1 MDNKFYSNFV
11 FRFQKIYVLMKRLN
25 FVIAILLFST
35 AYTFA
40 QIKVFP
46 ISNSEVA
53 IKKNAFLYYLPQT
66 TLEVKI
72 TVTKETLAPG
82 PYSKY
87 AEKYLCLKNAATTSI
102 SDVKIEHVDIRQI
115 AQPDPNACF
124 MVVCDKEAN
133 LNYNSRG
140 IVTGYNCEQQSN
152 DSYEEGKCHF
162 TKATDITTP
171 IFTDYGVKQNFTKNT
186 DTTYKVVEVDSVFQK
201 IPIYNKVIISKDEEM
216 KAEEAA
222 NYIIKIRKRL
232 FKVLTAQFETETP
245 PADIDIMVNELKD
258 MEKRYLELFIGKVV
272 KETREY
278 IFYYTPQPELSEEK
292 IPLCYITSDDEVV
305 EKKTSN
311 SEPLYLTLKNSQA
324 AKELGDF
331 YGRQHDLKKK
341 EKVMGLYYR
350 IPADVA
356 VSVDFDD
363 FTYYRSLITI
373 PQCGYLGHLP
383 AEIFKNKKLKV
394 AFDEK
399 YGSIKAIY
407 TK

>member
-1 MDNKFYSNFV
+1 M
-11 FRFQKIYVLMKRLN
+11 IIVLMRRFNLI
-25 FVIAILLFST
+25 IAIFLFST
-35 AYTFA
+35 VCAFS

-46 ISNSEVA
+46 ISNSEVS
-53 IKKNAFLYYLPQT
+53 IKKNAYLYYLPQT

-72 TVTKETLAPG
+72 TVTKETLVPG

-87 AEKYLCLKNAATTSI
+87 AEKYLCIKNVATTNV
-102 SDVKIEHVDIRQI
+102 SDIKIENVDINHI

-140 IVTGYNCEQQSN
+140 IVTGYNCDQQTEDLHSDGEN
-152 DSYEEGKCHF
+152 HF
-162 TKATDITTP
+162 SKATSIAP
-171 IFTDYGVKQNFTKNT
+171 PLFTDYGVKQNFTKNT
-186 DTTYKVVEVDSVFQK
+186 DTTYKVVEIDSVFQK

-232 FKVLTAQFETETP
+232 FKVLTAQFDTDTP
-245 PADIDIMVNELKD
+245 PTDISIMVNELKD
-258 MEKRYLELFIGKVV
+258 MEQRYLELFIGKVV

-278 IFYYTPQPELSEEK
+278 VFYYTPQPELAEEK

-305 EKKTSN
+305 EQKSDN
-311 SEPLYLTLKNSQA
+311 SEPIYLVLKNSQA

-331 YGRQHDLKKK
+331 YGRQYDLKKK

-350 IPADVA
+350 IPADVS

-363 FTYYRSLITI
+363 FTYYRSLMTI

-383 AEIFKNKKLKV
+383 AEIFKNKNLKV

>member
-1 MDNKFYSNFV
+1 
-11 FRFQKIYVLMKRLN
+11 
-25 FVIAILLFST
+25 
-35 AYTFA
+35 
-40 QIKVFP
+40 
-46 ISNSEVA
+46 
-53 IKKNAFLYYLPQT
+53 
-66 TLEVKI
+66 
-72 TVTKETLAPG
+72 
-82 PYSKY
+82 
-87 AEKYLCLKNAATTSI
+87 EKYLCIKNAAMSSE
-102 SDVKIEHVDIRQI
+102 SDVRIENVDINQI

-124 MVVCDKEAN
+124 MVVCDNDAN

-140 IVTGYNCEQQSN
+140 IVTGYNCDGQSEGSDAEGEQ
-152 DSYEEGKCHF
+152 HF
-162 TKATDITTP
+162 TKASSITTP
-171 IFTDYGVKQNFTKNT
+171 LFVDYGVKQNFTRNT

-245 PADIDIMVNELKD
+245 PSDIDIMVTELKD
-258 MEKRYLELFIGKVV
+258 MEKRYLELFVGKVV

-278 IFYYTPQPELSEEK
+278 VFYYTPQPELAEER
-292 IPLCYITSDDEVV
+292 IPICYITSDDEVV
-305 EKKTSN
+305 EQKTAN
-311 SEPLYLTLKNSQA
+311 SEPVCLVLKNSQA
-324 AKELGDF
+324 ARDLGDF
-331 YGRQHDLKKK
+331 YGRQHALKKK

-350 IPADVA
+350 IPADVS
-356 VSVDFDD
+356 VSVDFED
-363 FTYYRSLITI
+363 FTYYRSLMTI

>member
-1 MDNKFYSNFV
+1 ML
-11 FRFQKIYVLMKRLN
+11 VLMKRFNLI
-25 FVIAILLFST
+25 VIILLLSSICS
-35 AYTFA
+35 FA

-46 ISNSEVA
+46 ISDSDVA

-66 TLEVKI
+66 TLEIKV
-72 TVTKETLAPG
+72 TVTKETLMPG

-87 AEKYLCLKNAATTSI
+87 AEKYLCIKNAAMSSV
-102 SDVKIEHVDIRQI
+102 SDVRIENVDINQI

-124 MVVCDKEAN
+124 MVVCDNDAN

-140 IVTGYNCEQQSN
+140 IVTGYNCDQQAE
-152 DSYEEGKCHF
+152 DSYAEGERHF
-162 TKATDITTP
+162 TKASSIATP
-171 IFTDYGVKQNFTKNT
+171 LFMDYGVKQNFTRNT

-258 MEKRYLELFIGKVV
+258 MEKRYLELFVGKVV

-278 IFYYTPQPELSEEK
+278 VFYYTPQPELAEER
-292 IPLCYITSDDEVV
+292 IPICYITSDDEVV
-305 EKKTSN
+305 EQKTAD
-311 SEPLYLTLKNSQA
+311 SEPVCLVLKNSQA
-324 AKELGDF
+324 ARELGDF

-356 VSVDFDD
+356 VSVDFED
-363 FTYYRSLITI
+363 FTYYRSLMTI

-383 AEIFKNKKLKV
+383 AEIFKNKKLRV

-399 YGSIKAIY
+399 FGSIKAIY

>member
-1 MDNKFYSNFV
+1 
-11 FRFQKIYVLMKRLN
+11 MKRFNLI
-25 FVIAILLFST
+25 VAIFLFST
-35 AYTFA
+35 ICAFA

-46 ISNSEVA
+46 ISDSEVN
-53 IKKNAFLYYLPQT
+53 IKKNAYLYYLPQT
-66 TLEVKI
+66 TLEIKV
-72 TVTKETLAPG
+72 TVTKETLIPG
-82 PYSKY
+82 PYAKY
-87 AEKYLCLKNAATTSI
+87 AEKYLCIKNSATTST
-102 SDVKIEHVDIRQI
+102 SDVKIENVDIRQI

-140 IVTGYNCEQQSN
+140 IVTGYNC
-152 DSYEEGKCHF
+152 DSQTENSYDAEKSHF
-162 TKATDITTP
+162 TKASNIATP
-171 IFTDYGVKQNFTKNT
+171 LFTDYGVKQNFTKNT

-258 MEKRYLELFIGKVV
+258 MEKRYLELFVGKVV

-278 IFYYTPQPELSEEK
+278 VFYYTPNSELTEEK
-292 IPLCYITSDDEVV
+292 VPLCYINSDDEVV
-305 EKKTSN
+305 EQKSSN
-311 SEPLYLTLKNSQA
+311 SEPIYLVLKNSQA

-341 EKVMGLYYR
+341 EKKMGLYYR
-350 IPADVA
+350 IPADVS
-356 VSVDFDD
+356 VSVDFED
-363 FTYYRSLITI
+363 FTYYRSLMTI

-383 AEIFKNKKLKV
+383 AEIFKNKKLRV

>member
-1 MDNKFYSNFV
+1 
-11 FRFQKIYVLMKRLN
+11 MKRFSL
-25 FVIAILLFST
+25 VVAILLLST
-35 AYTFA
+35 ICAFA
-40 QIKVFP
+40 QIKVFS
-46 ISNSEVA
+46 ISDSEVS
-53 IKKNAFLYYLPQT
+53 IKKNSFLYYLPQS
-66 TLEVKI
+66 TLEIKV
-72 TVTKETLAPG
+72 TVTKETLVPG

-87 AEKYLCLKNAATTSI
+87 AEKYLCIKNAEMTNV
-102 SDVKIEHVDIRQI
+102 SDVKIENVDIRQI

-124 MVVCDKEAN
+124 MVICDKEAN

-140 IVTGYNCEQQSN
+140 IVTGYNC
-152 DSYEEGKCHF
+152 DSQTEISYDEEKSHF
-162 TKATDITTP
+162 TKASNIATP
-171 IFTDYGVKQNFTKNT
+171 LFTDYGVKQNFTKNT

-258 MEKRYLELFIGKVV
+258 MEKRYLELFVGKIV

-278 IFYYTPQPELSEEK
+278 VFYYTPQPGLAEDR
-292 IPLCYITSDDEVV
+292 IPICYITSNDEVV
-305 EKKTSN
+305 EQKTAN
-311 SEPLYLTLKNSQA
+311 SEPIYLVLKNSQA
-324 AKELGDF
+324 ARELGDF

-341 EKVMGLYYR
+341 EKKMGLYYR
-350 IPADVA
+350 IPADVS
-356 VSVDFDD
+356 VSVDFED
-363 FTYYRSLITI
+363 FTYYRSLMTI

-383 AEIFKNKKLKV
+383 AEIFKNKKLRV